1 LIVTKVIFSLNLL
14 SFTLVSESSL
24 MIQLHILSEI
34 LFDSFEISREI
45 YQGSLI

>member
-1 LIVTKVIFSLNLL
+1 
-14 SFTLVSESSL
+14 

-45 YQGSLI
+45 YQDSLI